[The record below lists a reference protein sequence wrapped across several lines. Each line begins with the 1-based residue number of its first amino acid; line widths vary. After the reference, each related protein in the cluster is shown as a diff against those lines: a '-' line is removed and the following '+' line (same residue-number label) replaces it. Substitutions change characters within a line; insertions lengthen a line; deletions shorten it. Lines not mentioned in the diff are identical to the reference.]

1 MLLLGLTLFACAGVE
16 SSMMDTAETL
26 GKGKLSV
33 SNTFTMGINAPEW
46 LKMDPEDIFDGD
58 TVHPLQYG
66 ELKYGLND
74 EMDLSL
80 RGGVQGDAQSAKLLL
95 KKQLSKRDAISTAVV
110 FGGAYSRIDPTYW
123 DYWDGPEFGDI
134 KGFEVFSADM
144 SLLFTR
150 RFWRVNRITL
160 AARGSYHLLISNFKN
175 DLREEDYI
183 YNAGV
188 RVNWKHEMDPI
199 YGMIEV
205 GIEAPLSIEDTRQVY
220 PWMGLRAGWDF
231 DL

>member
-16 SSMMDTAETL
+16 SSVMDTAETL
-26 GKGKLSV
+26 GKGNLSV
-33 SNTFTMGINAPEW
+33 SNTFTMGINATEW
-46 LKMDPEDIFDGD
+46 LLMDPEDIFDGD
-58 TVHPLQYG
+58 TVHPLQYA

-74 EMDLSL
+74 EIDLSL
-80 RGGVQGDAQSAKLLL
+80 RGGLHVDAQSAKLLL

-110 FGGAYSRIDPTYW
+110 FGGAYSRIDPIYW
-123 DYWDGPEFGDI
+123 DYWYNDEVKD
-134 KGFEVFSADM
+134 FEVLSGDM

-150 RFWRVNRITL
+150 RFWRVNQITL

-175 DLREEDYI
+175 DLREEEHI

-188 RVNWKHEMDPI
+188 RANWKHAIDPF

-205 GIEAPLSIEDTRQVY
+205 GIEAPLSIEDTPQVY